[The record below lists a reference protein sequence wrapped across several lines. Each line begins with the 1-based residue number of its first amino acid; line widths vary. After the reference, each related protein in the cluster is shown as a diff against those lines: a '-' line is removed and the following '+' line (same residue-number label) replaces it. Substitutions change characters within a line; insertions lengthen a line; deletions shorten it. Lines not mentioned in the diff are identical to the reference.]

1 MATEALFAP
10 KVRYTSTSESQF
22 DAAMTWRAELEL
34 SYLVEDEAPDVVAG
48 YAEFVIV
55 RVGEH
60 PIADL
65 LDSLS
70 EDAAEFVELFDG
82 DDVAAAVQ
90 EQFEDAP
97 FNRVLI
103 ITTVNVGAPV
113 RGHGLGAWLV
123 AEVIDKMT
131 SPTDTLVLLRPHPA
145 ELSNDSE
152 SAAGQARSR
161 YWQKVGL
168 EPVGDKFLAA
178 ATAYSHLSRARS
190 ALSSIADIQVAV
202 PASQIGPEHTRDFS
216 RHTVLAEAGPRR
228 LRIVHD

>member
-1 MATEALFAP
+1 
-10 KVRYTSTSESQF
+10 
-22 DAAMTWRAELEL
+22 MTWRAELEL

-55 RVGEH
+55 RVGEQ
-60 PIADL
+60 PIGDL

-70 EDAAEFVELFDG
+70 EDAAEFGELFDD
-82 DDVAAAVQ
+82 DDVAAVVQ

-103 ITTVNVGAPV
+103 ITAVNVGAPV

-123 AEVIDKMT
+123 AEVIDKMA

-145 ELSNDSE
+145 DPSDDHGSE
-152 SAAGQARSR
+152 SAAVEARSR
-161 YWQKVGL
+161 HWQRVGL
-168 EPVGDKFLAA
+168 EPVEDKFLAA

-190 ALSSIADIQVAV
+190 ALSSIADIRLAV
-202 PASQIGPEHTRDFS
+202 PLSQIGPERAHALP
-216 RHTVLAEAGPRR
+216 RHTMLAAAGPQR
-228 LRIVHD
+228 LHIVRD